1 MSEVLVSR
9 ESEHV
14 VVITLNRPEQKN
26 ALDLPTRKS
35 LAGQFEAL
43 AQDDMCCAV
52 VITGGPEVF
61 AAGADL
67 RMLAELDPA
76 GAKSLNLA
84 RFWKPIADFPKPLI
98 AAVNGLA
105 LGGGFELAMHA
116 DVIIAGR
123 SAQFGLPEPRVG
135 IMPGAGG
142 TQRLV
147 RAIGKFRAMHLLLFR
162 QADRSRAGLCH
173 RHCQRTLRYRRDNP
187 PGHRIR
193 RRSSQTAPAG
203 DPRDQARRDGR
214 RRSAPVR
221 GHRPRAGRVPGA
233 LRFRRQGRGMMAFLE
248 KRKPVFERR

>member
-9 ESEHV
+9 EGEHV
-14 VVITLNRPEQKN
+14 VVITLSRPEQRN

-43 AQDDMCCAV
+43 AQDDTCRAV

-67 RMLAELDPA
+67 RMLAELDSA

-147 RAIGKFRAMHLLLFR
+147 RAIGKFQAMHLLLSASPIDAERAYAIGIASELCDVDGTIHRAIEFAAGAAKLPPLAIR
-162 QADRSRAGLCH
+162 GIKRAVTDGADLPCARALASSRT
-173 RHCQRTLRYRRDNP
+173 RF
-187 PGHRIR
+187 
-193 RRSSQTAPAG
+193 RRSSIPPTRQ
-203 DPRDQARRDGR
+203 
-214 RRSAPVR
+214 
-221 GHRPRAGRVPGA
+221 RA
-233 LRFRRQGRGMMAFLE
+233 
-248 KRKPVFERR
+248 